1 MGLGVL
7 EGLKLFL
14 ISCYRDVKRGHKTFR
29 KQLLI
34 CSGVQLLS
42 EIMSQWTSPSVWIPA
57 FLQMSQ
63 HSQDQKGSQNWDLQ
77 KGNNR
82 EDRRKFSQ

>member
-42 EIMSQWTSPSVWIPA
+42 EIMSQWASPLVWIPA

-63 HSQDQKGSQNWDLQ
+63 ALPGSTDFPELGLA
-77 KGNNR
+77 KR
-82 EDRRKFSQ
+82 EQ